1 MPREQVAERYGV
13 HERSRGEPVATAV
26 VSSVAAVAGVEPTA
40 LPPLQRSL
48 DVDALEAVLGSA
60 REGTATATFSY
71 AGYRVTA
78 DSGGSVRVEETP
90 PDR

>member
-1 MPREQVAERYGV
+1 MPRKQVAERRAV
-13 HERSRGEPVATAV
+13 HEGSRDDSVATAV
-26 VSSVAAVAGVEPTA
+26 VSSVATVAGVEPTA

-60 REGTATATFSY
+60 REGTATATFTY

-78 DSGGSVRVEETP
+78 DSSGSIRVEETS